1 MAFPKGGTTMAH
13 HSDEVE
19 KGFDLGQAMAEA
31 QRCLLCYDPPCSKG
45 CPAGTD
51 PGTFI
56 RKLRLRN
63 ITGAIKTVKQN
74 NILGGACGI
83 LCPTSELCE
92 KECSAT
98 GIDRPIQ
105 IGKLQRFLVEHGYN
119 TGFNVFSKP
128 EKKDLKVAVV
138 GSGPAGLS
146 CAAEMAKSGYQVTVY
161 EQFAEP
167 GGVLRYGVPAHRFPH
182 SLLDREIGDLRAMGV
197 EIRCSSPIKGKG
209 AAEELLKKGNSAVFI
224 APGLWEAVPLRE
236 GGKPVKGVFS
246 SVEFLKALREKK
258 SDEMAAYMKGKR
270 AAVIGGGSVAIDCAE
285 SALRLGAGDVFLI
298 YRRSFL
304 EMPSQ
309 EDEKLAALR
318 AGIHFLILTR
328 PMDYVTDSDGALK
341 MIKLIRTELGEQDRS
356 GRRKPVDVRGSEWAL
371 DVDAVIEAIGQ
382 KAETSSPEWYPSV
395 KRKDG
400 NLIVVDSET
409 CETSLRSIFAGGD
422 ITRGPALIVQAVWDG
437 KVAARTI
444 MERLRKEVLV

>member
-1 MAFPKGGTTMAH
+1 MAH
-13 HSDEVE
+13 LSHDVE
-19 KGFDLGQAMAEA
+19 KGFDPAQAMAEA
-31 QRCLLCYDPPCSKG
+31 HRCLLCYDPPCSRG

-63 ITGAIKTVKQN
+63 ITGAIRTIKQN

-83 LCPTSELCE
+83 LCPTSLLCE

-105 IGKLQRFLVEHGYN
+105 IGKLQRFLVEYGYQ
-119 TGFNVFSKP
+119 TGFNVFPKP
-128 EKKDLKVAVV
+128 EKKAEKAAVV

-146 CAAEMAKSGYQVTVY
+146 CAAELAKSGYQVTVY
-161 EQFAEP
+161 EQYAEP

-182 SLLDREIGDLRAMGV
+182 SLLDREIDDLRAMGV

-209 AAEELLKKGNSAVFI
+209 AAEDLLKNGYNAVFI
-224 APGLWEAVPLRE
+224 APGLWEAVPLNE
-236 GGKPVKGVFS
+236 GGRPVKGVFS
-246 SVEFLKALREKK
+246 SVQFLKALRENKR
-258 SDEMAAYMKGKR
+258 DEMAPHIKGKR
-270 AAVIGGGSVAIDCAE
+270 VAVIGGGSVAIDCAE
-285 SALRLGAGDVFLI
+285 SAMRLEARDVSVI
-298 YRRSFL
+298 YRRSFI

-309 EDEKLAALR
+309 EDEKVAALQ

-328 PMDYVTDSDGALK
+328 PVGYVTDSEGALK
-341 MIKLIRTELGEQDRS
+341 MIELIRTELGDPDKS
-356 GRRKPVDVRGSEWAL
+356 GRRKPVDIKGSEWTL
-371 DVDAVIEAIGQ
+371 EVDTVIEAIGQ

-395 KRKDG
+395 KRNDG
-400 NLIVVDSET
+400 NLIIIDGET
-409 CETSLRSIFAGGD
+409 CETSVKSIYAGGD

-437 KVAARTI
+437 KAAARTI
-444 MERLRKEVLV
+444 VKRLRKEVSV